1 MNKHLSGVHHDGT
14 VNFVTNDA
22 PRIGETITLTLN
34 TKKSLSVE
42 RVTLRAVHDGEPV
55 SIAAQLARSTETE
68 DVWQAELLI
77 RNVRQHYR
85 WLVIGGT
92 LKYGWLN
99 AAGFYHRDVTDAFD
113 FAVTA
118 YEKTPEWMHSSV
130 AYQIF
135 PDRFATSGR
144 ITDVPDYLVP
154 RTWGDA
160 PEGRSKNTGVEYF
173 GGDLW
178 GIAEKLD
185 YLQELGVNIVYMT
198 PIFPART
205 THRYDASSFDE
216 IDPLLGGNDALIHL
230 VKEAHKRSMKV
241 IGDITLNHCGNSHE
255 WFTQAQ
261 QGHPTYSKFFTF
273 NPSLP
278 NGYECW
284 LGHKHLPK
292 FDYRS
297 NELREILIT
306 GPHSILRKWLQPPF
320 NLDGWRVDVANMSGR
335 QADIDLTHEIARLA
349 RVAISEE
356 GDDKVLIAEHFHDAG
371 ADLPG
376 DGWHGT
382 MNYAAFLRPVLSWLV
397 GKDFQEF
404 ADQNPIPMPRSTA
417 FEMVDAIEEFSA
429 RMPWRSRLSS
439 WTLLCSHDTA
449 RVRSIVGEGT
459 RQLAALGLLI
469 GLPGTPM
476 IFMGDEL
483 GAEGLWGES
492 ARTTM
497 PWDMDFASN
506 ETLTHYRALL
516 HLRRELNVLAVGG
529 LKWVHIQDDAV
540 VFERKLGDES
550 IYIAIARSATR
561 IDLEAHFP
569 EQVLYGSTTVDR
581 GTLVFDSAGLL
592 IWR

>member
-1 MNKHLSGVHHDGT
+1 MNKHLSGVHHDGSA
-14 VNFVTNDA
+14 NFVSNDA
-22 PRIGETITLTLN
+22 PRIGETITLTLR
-34 TKKSLSVE
+34 TKKSLGVE

-55 SIAAQLARSTETE
+55 TIAAEKSESTAT
-68 DVWQAELLI
+68 DDYWRAELLI
-77 RNVRQHYR
+77 RNIRQHYR
-85 WLVIGGT
+85 WLIIGGT
-92 LKYGWLN
+92 LEYGWLN

-118 YEKTPEWMHSSV
+118 YERTPDWLHTSV

-135 PDRFATSGR
+135 PDRFATSGK
-144 ITDVPDYLVP
+144 IKEVPEYLVP
-154 RTWGDA
+154 RNWNDL
-160 PEGRSKNTGVEYF
+160 PEGRSKNTGIEYF

-178 GIAEKLD
+178 GIADKLD
-185 YLQELGVNIVYMT
+185 YLEKLGVNIVYMT

-230 VKEAHKRSMKV
+230 VNEAHKRSMKV

-255 WFTQAQ
+255 WFTEAQ
-261 QGHPTYSKFFTF
+261 SGHPTYSQFFTF

-278 NGYECW
+278 HGYECW

-292 FDYRS
+292 FNYRS
-297 NELREILIT
+297 TELRELLIT
-306 GPHSILRKWLQPPF
+306 GPHSILRKWLRPPF
-320 NLDGWRVDVANMSGR
+320 SLDGWRVDVANMSGR

-356 GDDKVLIAEHFHDAG
+356 GDDKILIAEHFHDAG

-404 ADQNPIPMPRSTA
+404 TENNPIPMPRTTA
-417 FEMVDAIEEFSA
+417 IEMVDAIEEFSA

-449 RVRSIVGEGT
+449 RVRSIVSDAPH
-459 RQLAALGLLI
+459 QLAALGLLV

-476 IFMGDEL
+476 VFMGDEI
-483 GAEGLWGES
+483 GATGLLGES

-497 PWDMDFASN
+497 PWDSDLESN
-506 ETLTHYRALL
+506 EMLRHYRELL
-516 HLRRELNVLAVGG
+516 QLRREQKTFATGG
-529 LKWVHIQDDAV
+529 LEWLLIQDDAV
-540 VFERKLGDES
+540 LFERRLDKES
-550 IYIAIARSATR
+550 IKIAVARAKCE
-561 IDLEAHFP
+561 IDISSHTVSE
-569 EQVLYGSTTVDR
+569 VLYGSAGVKQD
-581 GTLVFDSAGLL
+581 TLIFEDAGVMM
-592 IWR
+592 WR

>member
-1 MNKHLSGVHHDGT
+1 MNKHLSGVHHDGSA
-14 VNFVTNDA
+14 NFVSNDA
-22 PRIGETITLTLN
+22 PRIGETITLTLR
-34 TKKSLSVE
+34 TKKSLGVE

-55 SIAAQLARSTETE
+55 TIAAEKSESTAT
-68 DVWQAELLI
+68 DDYWRAELLI
-77 RNVRQHYR
+77 RNIRQHYR

-92 LKYGWLN
+92 LEYGWLN

-118 YEKTPEWMHSSV
+118 YERTPDWLHTSV

-135 PDRFATSGR
+135 PDRFATSGK
-144 ITDVPDYLVP
+144 IKEVPEYLVP
-154 RTWGDA
+154 RNWNDL
-160 PEGRSKNTGVEYF
+160 PEGRSKNTGIEYF

-178 GIAEKLD
+178 GIADKLD
-185 YLQELGVNIVYMT
+185 YLEKLGVNIVYMT

-230 VKEAHKRSMKV
+230 VNEAHKRSMKV

-255 WFTQAQ
+255 WFTEAQ
-261 QGHPTYSKFFTF
+261 FGHPTYSQFFTF

-278 NGYECW
+278 HGYECW

-297 NELREILIT
+297 SELRDLLIS
-306 GPHSILRKWLQPPF
+306 GPHSILRKWLRPPF

-356 GDDKVLIAEHFHDAG
+356 GDNKILIAEHFHDAG
-371 ADLPG
+371 SDLPG

-397 GKDFQEF
+397 GRDFQEF
-404 ADQNPIPMPRSTA
+404 TLNNPIPMPRTTA
-417 FEMVDAIEEFSA
+417 YEMVDAIEEFSA

-449 RVRSIVGEGT
+449 RVRSIVGNMPHHI
-459 RQLAALGLLI
+459 AALGLLI

-476 IFMGDEL
+476 VFMGDEL
-483 GAEGLWGES
+483 GATGLWGES

-497 PWDMDFASN
+497 PWDSDLESN
-506 ETLTHYRALL
+506 ETLKQYHELL
-516 HLRRELNVLAVGG
+516 KLRRNETTLATGG
-529 LKWVHIQDDAV
+529 LEWLSIQDDAV
-540 VFERKLGDES
+540 LFERRLNEES
-550 IYIAIARSATR
+550 IKIAVARAKTE
-561 IDLEAHFP
+561 IDISGYAVNE
-569 EQVLYGSTTVDR
+569 VLYGSAGRSQD
-581 GTLVFDSAGLL
+581 TLIFEDAGIM